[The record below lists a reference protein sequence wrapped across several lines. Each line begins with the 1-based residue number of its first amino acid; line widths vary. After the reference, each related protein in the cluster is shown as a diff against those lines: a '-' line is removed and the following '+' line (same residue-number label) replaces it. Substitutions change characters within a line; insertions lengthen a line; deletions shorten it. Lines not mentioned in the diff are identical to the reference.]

1 MIKHGLNKQLA
12 TAVLG
17 LSLGLANSAV
27 AGDAAAGETKSQQ
40 CASCHGADG
49 KAISDQFP
57 NLAGQ
62 YEDYLRQSLK
72 QYRSGERAN
81 AIMGAFATNLSDED
95 IADLAAYYAAQKG
108 LGILPVK

>member
-1 MIKHGLNKQLA
+1 MMVSIMLRVMLA
-12 TAVLG
+12 SILT
-17 LSLGLANSAV
+17 LSMAFAS
-27 AGDAAAGETKSQQ
+27 AGDAAAGKEKSTA

-62 YEDYLRQSLK
+62 YEDYLRVALAA
-72 QYRSGERAN
+72 YRDGSRKN
-81 AIMGAFATNLSDED
+81 AVMGSFATNLSDED
-95 IADLAAYYAAQKG
+95 IADLAAYYASQSG

>member
-1 MIKHGLNKQLA
+1 MRHIILHAALA
-12 TAVLG
+12 ATFA
-17 LSLGLANSAV
+17 LSTGSALAA
-27 AGDAAAGETKSQQ
+27 DAAAGQEKSAA

-62 YEDYLRQSLK
+62 YADYLRVALK
-72 QYRSGERAN
+72 AYRDGTRKN
-81 AIMGAFATNLSDED
+81 AVMGSFATNLSDED
-95 IADLAAYYAAQKG
+95 IADLAAYYASQSG